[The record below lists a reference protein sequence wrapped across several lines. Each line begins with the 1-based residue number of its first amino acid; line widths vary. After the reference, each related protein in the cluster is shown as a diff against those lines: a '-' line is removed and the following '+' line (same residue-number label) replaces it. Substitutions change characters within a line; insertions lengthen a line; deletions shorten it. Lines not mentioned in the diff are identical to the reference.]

1 MSAAPLQ
8 HPVSEIPMRTFLLPL
23 LAAALAPLASA
34 AEPAAPAAP
43 ATAAPTP
50 APEAEAPY
58 KAGDAAPAGLLPAV
72 WVRGE
77 PVKAFEPGVT
87 YVIATWNT
95 VGGHAFAPGY
105 NLRRALEPLKGEKS
119 LRTFIVFLNDDIA
132 ADKLAKRLARPSQ
145 QTPFPLGHATPGS
158 VCEKA
163 FARLRGG
170 DRMRQANTLV
180 VRDGR
185 VLWVGE
191 GGDLSADTLTPF
203 LKPGFDYDTHV
214 KEKAAYD
221 ARTGELLALLV
232 KGLPAA
238 SKANDEAKVA
248 EILET
253 LEKEPNLHPFLF
265 QRLRDTKCGI
275 AFGKGDIA
283 GAVAEMQKLADKEP
297 DNAATQSWVHKVIMS
312 TEAMNKPGM
321 KLAAEAA
328 ARVAQLKEGDMAR
341 AWWEAS
347 AEHRLAL
354 GDKAAALAA
363 LEEAEK
369 QSDPYRR
376 LQAMKSAK

>member
-1 MSAAPLQ
+1 MSLFSLLRKPAWEHRDASRRTAAVASDT
-8 HPVSEIPMRTFLLPL
+8 HPDL
-23 LAAALAPLASA
+23 LAKLPDLARNDPEASVRLAALRRIDDLS
-34 AEPAAPAAP
+34 
-43 ATAAPTP
+43 
-50 APEAEAPY
+50 
-58 KAGDAAPAGLLPAV
+58 LL
-72 WVRGE
+72 
-77 PVKAFEPGVT
+77 
-87 YVIATWNT
+87 
-95 VGGHAFAPGY
+95 
-105 NLRRALEPLKGEKS
+105 
-119 LRTFIVFLNDDIA
+119 
-132 ADKLAKRLARPSQ
+132 
-145 QTPFPLGHATPGS
+145 
-158 VCEKA
+158 
-163 FARLRGG
+163 G

-191 GGDLSADTLTPF
+191 GGDLSADTLKPF

-312 TEAMNKPGM
+312 TEAMNKPGI